1 MAKQIK
7 TSVKAGEEYE
17 FLDVQG
23 KPLFTVWVNPSDLGI
38 IQRAQ
43 DLIDFLSN
51 LDLSV
56 KDSTGNVEKEPT
68 LEETARVLNENTK
81 VLAEKL
87 DGLFNADISAAIFS
101 VMSPFTPL
109 ASGKMYIEE
118 IAEKLVD
125 AVAAETNTRF
135 KKVQSR
141 QNKYTAKYH
150 K

>member
-17 FLDVQG
+17 FLDTEG
-23 KPLFTVWVNPSDLGI
+23 KHLFNVWINPSDLGMF
-38 IQRAQ
+38 QRAQ
-43 DLIDFLSN
+43 DLVDYLNN

-56 KDSTGNVEKEPT
+56 TKSEEDPEKEPT
-68 LEETARVLNENTK
+68 LEEVATVLKENTEILGK
-81 VLAEKL
+81 KL
-87 DGLFNADISAAIFS
+87 DGLFNAEISTAIFS

-109 ASGKMYIEE
+109 ASGKLYIEE
-118 IAEKLVD
+118 IVEKILD
-125 AVAAETNTRF
+125 AITAETNMRF

-141 QNKYTAKYH
+141 QSKYTAKYH

>member
-17 FLDVQG
+17 FLDTEG
-23 KPLFTVWVNPSDLGI
+23 KHLFSIWINPSDVGMV
-38 IQRAQ
+38 QRAQ
-43 DLIDFLSN
+43 DLVDYLNN

-56 KDSTGNVEKEPT
+56 TKSEEDEEEPT
-68 LEETARVLNENTK
+68 LEEVSAILKENTDT
-81 VLAEKL
+81 LGEKL
-87 DGLFNADISAAIFS
+87 DALFNAEISAAIFS

-109 ASGKMYIEE
+109 ASGKLYIEE
-118 IAEKLVD
+118 VVEKILD
-125 AVAAETNTRF
+125 AITAETNARF

-150 K
+150 G

>member
-23 KPLFTVWVNPSDLGI
+23 KPLFTVCVNPSDLGI

-56 KDSTGNVEKEPT
+56 KDSEGNVEKEPA
-68 LEETARVLNENTK
+68 LEETARILNENTK

-87 DGLFNADISAAIFS
+87 DGLFNAEISAAIFS

-109 ASGKMYIEE
+109 TSGKMYIEE

-125 AVAAETNTRF
+125 AVAAETNARF

>member
-7 TSVKAGEEYE
+7 TAVKAGEEYE
-17 FLDVQG
+17 FLDVKG
-23 KPLFTVWVNPSDLGI
+23 KHLFTVWINPSDLGM

-43 DLIDFLSN
+43 DLADFLN
-51 LDLSV
+51 DLDLSI
-56 KDSTGNVEKEPT
+56 KDSEGNTKKEPT
-68 LEETARVLNENTK
+68 LEETAKILKENTE

-118 IAEKLVD
+118 IVENLLD
-125 AVAAETNTRF
+125 AITAETNARF

>member
-17 FLDVQG
+17 FLDTEG
-23 KPLFTVWVNPSDLGI
+23 KHLFSIWINPSDVGMV
-38 IQRAQ
+38 QRAQ
-43 DLIDFLSN
+43 DLVDYLNN

-56 KDSTGNVEKEPT
+56 NHSEEDSEKEPT
-68 LEETARVLNENTK
+68 LEEVSVVLKENTK
-81 VLAEKL
+81 ILGEKL
-87 DGLFNADISAAIFS
+87 DGLFNAEISPAIFS

-109 ASGKMYIEE
+109 ASGKLYIEE
-118 IAEKLVD
+118 VVEKMLD
-125 AVAAETNTRF
+125 AITAETNARF

-150 K
+150 G